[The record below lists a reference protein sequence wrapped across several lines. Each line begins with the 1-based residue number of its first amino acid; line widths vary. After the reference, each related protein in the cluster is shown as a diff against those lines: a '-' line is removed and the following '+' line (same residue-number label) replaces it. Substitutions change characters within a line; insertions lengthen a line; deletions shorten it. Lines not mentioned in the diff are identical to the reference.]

1 MIFFHLVDSGLKWD
15 MGPGKMT
22 PEMAP
27 GRAPKVAPEM
37 APGIAPEAAPEMAPG
52 TAPGVAPEFIPG
64 ICKADLPAGIRA
76 PRSDAILGEESGDV
90 PGAGQSTSTPESRAT
105 NAL

>member
-1 MIFFHLVDSGLKWD
+1 MDSGLKWD

-37 APGIAPEAAPEMAPG
+37 APVIAPEVAPGMTPEMAPEII
-52 TAPGVAPEFIPG
+52 PE
-64 ICKADLPAGIRA
+64 ICRADLPAGIRA